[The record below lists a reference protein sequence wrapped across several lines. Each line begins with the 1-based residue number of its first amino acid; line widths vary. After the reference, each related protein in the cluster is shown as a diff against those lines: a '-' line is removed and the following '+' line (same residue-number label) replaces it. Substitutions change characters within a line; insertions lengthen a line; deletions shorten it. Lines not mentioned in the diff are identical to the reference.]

1 MAGKCCPVKA
11 DRVGMTVRE
20 REKSMSG
27 IKAVAVR
34 VKGRVQGVSFRAWTR
49 GEAQER
55 GLSGWVRNGA
65 DGSVS
70 AHIEGPAAA
79 VDAMLGALHE
89 GPPAA
94 EVHEVTA
101 QDAAPEGAAGFTIK
115 R

>member
-1 MAGKCCPVKA
+1 
-11 DRVGMTVRE
+11 
-20 REKSMSG
+20 
-27 IKAVAVR
+27 
-34 VKGRVQGVSFRAWTR
+34 
-49 GEAQER
+49 
-55 GLSGWVRNGA
+55 VRNGA